1 MHFNVWFHT
10 NASYCKN
17 IHLEI
22 VLNILI
28 LIVDRTSH
36 WSINKLLI
44 LRHTSLPCV
53 CSVQGGIA
61 GPQHQASK
69 PIMLLRRRWHRS
81 LVFSTAWCQGPLA
94 LSMFDFHLMWKY
106 LAPVVRY
113 VGFFIVRGLSRGES
127 SSWALFKNKNTKGS
141 VGGALQVLTDFSPSL
156 QPECWKSP
164 ESGIKK
170 KSGGKNVSLLEL
182 VHRVFEACQAAR
194 EDADGAAWKRGLTWA
209 HGPEGSMAGTVASPL
224 PLQPLN

>member
-1 MHFNVWFHT
+1 MLNITWTPCLTFELKKVYIQQFLKYCHVIKNNEKALKPASDSTRRPPVLRSRLRRWRQGAERWRMWPFNTFPKSGPLRMFSLQHSDWCFSLLFMWKRRCLRFSLWPGCVLCWWIKNTNVHFNVWFHT

-61 GPQHQASK
+61 GPQHQA
-69 PIMLLRRRWHRS
+69 
-81 LVFSTAWCQGPLA
+81 F
-94 LSMFDFHLMWKY
+94 
-106 LAPVVRY
+106 
-113 VGFFIVRGLSRGES
+113 
-127 SSWALFKNKNTKGS
+127 
-141 VGGALQVLTDFSPSL
+141 
-156 QPECWKSP
+156 
-164 ESGIKK
+164 
-170 KSGGKNVSLLEL
+170 
-182 VHRVFEACQAAR
+182 
-194 EDADGAAWKRGLTWA
+194 
-209 HGPEGSMAGTVASPL
+209 
-224 PLQPLN
+224 